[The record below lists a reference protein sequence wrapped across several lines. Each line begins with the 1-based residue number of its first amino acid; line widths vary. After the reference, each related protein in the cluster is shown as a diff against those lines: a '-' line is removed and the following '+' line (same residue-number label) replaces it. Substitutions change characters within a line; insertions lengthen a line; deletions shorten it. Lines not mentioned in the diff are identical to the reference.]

1 MTKMI
6 VGLGNPGDRYDG
18 TKHNMG
24 FMALDLLA
32 KEYQTDFKMEKN
44 FYCRSRS
51 NICKWRKSVS
61 RETTDFYERIR
72 SCCKASVNLF

>member
-1 MTKMI
+1 MI

-32 KEYQTDFKMEKN
+32 KEYQTDFKMEK
-44 FYCRSRS
+44 
-51 NICKWRKSVS
+51 KLLLQKSL
-61 RETTDFYERIR
+61 
-72 SCCKASVNLF
+72 KHL

>member
-6 VGLGNPGDRYDG
+6 VGLGNPGDKYEK

-32 KEYQTDFKMEKN
+32 KELNVDFKEE
-44 FYCRSRS
+44 FYSALGGS
-51 NICKWRKSVS
+51 LAEAGLGKLSKKLSFVQTNTKS
-61 RETTDFYERIR
+61 
-72 SCCKASVNLF
+72 A

>member
-6 VGLGNPGDRYDG
+6 VGLGNPGDKYEK

-32 KEYQTDFKMEKN
+32 KELNVDFKEENIFKVLQEKEILGEDQRK
-44 FYCRSRS
+44 CLSR
-51 NICKWRKSVS
+51 
-61 RETTDFYERIR
+61 
-72 SCCKASVNLF
+72 

>member
-6 VGLGNPGDRYDG
+6 VGLGNPGDKYEK

-32 KEYQTDFKMEKN
+32 KELNVDFKEEN
-44 FYCRSRS
+44 LYVACR
-51 NICKWRKSVS
+51 
-61 RETTDFYERIR
+61 
-72 SCCKASVNLF
+72 VNVCEW